1 MQDCLNFI
9 GETETLVMV
18 KLEFRVSVVEKLSVI
33 DLIVIAIANL
43 CILCDLNGPFGEK
56 CIKGNWG

>member
-33 DLIVIAIANL
+33 DLIAIANL